1 MASVSE
7 GEEFPKRKKMKI
19 TMQQKGIKRD
29 LKYIYQKLSMKLQ
42 LRSENKEYSDAVTK
56 RKDTAWKFH

>member
-1 MASVSE
+1 
-7 GEEFPKRKKMKI
+7 MKI

-56 RKDTAWKFH
+56 RKDTA